1 MKFFII
7 KNAFL
12 KFFLIKR
19 ENNLI
24 SQNQHQEIE
33 FYKNGKMHNEKNAA
47 HFGLF
52 GIKLY
57 ALDNVVLKDNNE
69 ISSKEEWRKYAK
81 KIKKLNTFL

>member
-1 MKFFII
+1 
-7 KNAFL
+7 
-12 KFFLIKR
+12 
-19 ENNLI
+19 
-24 SQNQHQEIE
+24 
-33 FYKNGKMHNEKNAA
+33 MHNEKNAA
-47 HFGLF
+47 YFSLF